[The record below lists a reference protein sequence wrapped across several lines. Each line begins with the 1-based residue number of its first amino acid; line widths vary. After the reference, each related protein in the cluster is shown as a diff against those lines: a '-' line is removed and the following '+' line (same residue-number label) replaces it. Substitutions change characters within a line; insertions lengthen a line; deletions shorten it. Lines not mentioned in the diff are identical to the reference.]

1 MSVKITDSELI
12 EEAKALL
19 IRHCDM
25 TEEQAHKYLQKLSMD
40 KCIPKSA
47 AARQVIRRIRGQSF
61 LEA

>member
-1 MSVKITDSELI
+1 MSVKTADSELI

-19 IRHCDM
+19 ISRCDM

-47 AARQVIRRIRGQSF
+47 AARQVIRRLRGHLF